1 LSEESS
7 ADDGAVEAPTLF
19 IPDECIQVI
28 PIYVWYL
35 STILFYY
42 NITLNLYMKL
52 LISSLTIIPE
62 QHESRSSCNQTSN
75 LLSSNTPRKNKL
87 RKIINTQKQRLKRLR
102 SINQKKQQKRMA
114 IEQAISILPAK
125 IVRFV
130 ESQIDLHSTKVKNKA
145 KNI

>member
-19 IPDECIQVI
+19 IPDEGIQVI

-62 QHESRSSCNQTSN
+62 QHESRSSCSQTSN
-75 LLSSNTPRKNKL
+75 LLSSNTPRKKKL

-114 IEQAISILPAK
+114 I
-125 IVRFV
+125 
-130 ESQIDLHSTKVKNKA
+130 
-145 KNI
+145 